1 VKFVLFYRL
10 KGEIMKIWAGFILGL
25 FAMSHWSIHALAF
38 QLKAE
43 TTVERIGAVLT
54 GVVIL
59 IVLLILIYKRYD
71 SSFFHGF
78 LAAIGLFLTV
88 DNILFHWI
96 FQLHRITS
104 GPEANFLEPL
114 FVLAG
119 IGLVYYTWKMEQPR
133 I

>member
-1 VKFVLFYRL
+1 
-10 KGEIMKIWAGFILGL
+10 MKIWFGFILGI
-25 FAMSHWSIHALAF
+25 FAMSHWSTYAF
-38 QLKAE
+38 AWELKAE
-43 TTVERIGAVLT
+43 SMGERIGAVFFGIT
-54 GVVIL
+54 IL
-59 IVLLILIYKRYD
+59 VLILLFIYKRYN

-96 FQLHRITS
+96 FQLHRVTS
-104 GPEANFLEPL
+104 GPEANVLEPL

-119 IGLVYYTWKMEQPR
+119 ICLVYYTWKKEKQT